1 MAKRT
6 DRREFMKIIGGA
18 AVAPYVCRMA
28 QAAPMGIMGHPAP
41 ARDELVLG
49 GEPVPNQPVG
59 IGKGLHPGR
68 VVWAHDPSASTWK
81 GPGQGHWWES
91 THTNQSMVDR
101 MMSEAICRLADKDN
115 ERAAW
120 DALIQNFNQTH
131 GNGKVGYRKGE
142 KVTVKVN
149 LVGCISGETAV
160 DPKSYDL
167 VSNLDYMNASPQ
179 MMLALLRQLVEAA
192 GVHPQDISL
201 GDPVSLFPNQYHDV
215 LYKEFPAV
223 QYLDHDGG
231 NPSHP
236 RTPVRYSSIPFYWS
250 CRPTGTAQDY
260 VPIAYA
266 EAKYFINMANL
277 KAHTAAGA
285 TLCAKNHYG
294 SLIRKP
300 PDEGYYEMHGSL
312 PFKVGDAGHY
322 RSLVDMMGHEHT
334 GGKTLVYFIDGLYPG
349 VHPIEHAPRKWFTA
363 PFNGHWGCSL
373 LASQDPVAIDSV
385 GIDFLRAEWNDYP
398 HMSGIDDFLH
408 EAALAE
414 NPPSGTF
421 YDPNHGTNTTRMPGL
436 GVHEHWNNAQDR
448 QYSRNLGKAM
458 GIELIKVGPSTA

>member
-1 MAKRT
+1 
-6 DRREFMKIIGGA
+6 
-18 AVAPYVCRMA
+18 
-28 QAAPMGIMGHPAP
+28 
-41 ARDELVLG
+41 
-49 GEPVPNQPVG
+49 
-59 IGKGLHPGR
+59 
-68 VVWAHDPSASTWK
+68 
-81 GPGQGHWWES
+81 
-91 THTNQSMVDR
+91 
-101 MMSEAICRLADKDN
+101 
-115 ERAAW
+115 
-120 DALIQNFNQTH
+120 
-131 GNGKVGYRKGE
+131 
-142 KVTVKVN
+142 
-149 LVGCISGETAV
+149 
-160 DPKSYDL
+160 
-167 VSNLDYMNASPQ
+167 
-179 MMLALLRQLVEAA
+179 
-192 GVHPQDISL
+192 
-201 GDPVSLFPNQYHDV
+201 
-215 LYKEFPAV
+215 
-223 QYLDHDGG
+223 
-231 NPSHP
+231 
-236 RTPVRYSSIPFYWS
+236 
-250 CRPTGTAQDY
+250 
-260 VPIAYA
+260 
-266 EAKYFINMANL
+266 MANL